1 MYYMVQNHNAIL
13 LHKSA
18 NMLLPT
24 RYVFTIYET
33 FQMSYCMKFYLK
45 GHQSYNKS
53 KLKVAKKA
61 YFIK

>member
-1 MYYMVQNHNAIL
+1 MAQNNNAIL

-24 RYVFTIYET
+24 RYVFAIYET
-33 FQMSYCMKFYLK
+33 FQMKYCMKFYLE
-45 GHQSYNKS
+45 GHQNWNKS
-53 KLKVAKKA
+53 KFKVAKKA